1 MSVTA
6 RSQDQCAFL
15 APAAWGVAVG
25 DQSSG
30 IDIFNADKTMFAS
43 YLVYPVPVAIAPYA
57 YTYPPPMND
66 PDRYSR
72 DPKRVIRALLRPAVA
87 QNGGAPDL
95 DFTTDPEESI
105 PPYATLTLRGST
117 HSALVIYAAMPGDA
131 QSYVIPIRAAIM
143 ANQHWPRMA
152 GPLARMA
159 MNIRCV
165 VQLRVPPDQD
175 LDSRVGRRGDGDKQ
189 GDEAGYNPWRGSE
202 YVHDANTGQNFIVTS
217 SDWNATGPDGPGYYK
232 RNGNDWTKLTPGRS
246 R

>member
-1 MSVTA
+1 
-6 RSQDQCAFL
+6 
-15 APAAWGVAVG
+15 
-25 DQSSG
+25 
-30 IDIFNADKTMFAS
+30 
-43 YLVYPVPVAIAPYA
+43 
-57 YTYPPPMND
+57 
-66 PDRYSR
+66 
-72 DPKRVIRALLRPAVA
+72 
-87 QNGGAPDL
+87 
-95 DFTTDPEESI
+95 
-105 PPYATLTLRGST
+105 
-117 HSALVIYAAMPGDA
+117 
-131 QSYVIPIRAAIM
+131 M

-175 LDSRVGRRGDGDKQ
+175 LDSRLGRRGDGDKQ

-232 RNGNDWTKLTPGRS
+232 RNGNDWTKLTHGRS